1 MVEIQVKLR
10 HLRERWTTPYVCVCM
25 IRGQRNREKICECKK
40 GGVAFQFHI
49 CRQPRQKKPFYLT
62 PLKRF
67 CPPFALHLTI
77 HTIPCLIYLGQSP
90 RNARIFTGNKIPGQ
104 KIFSQNIAERKIMVP
119 KNSRNSIFSKIK
131 KKYFLRK
138 FQDFFLA
145 RVENSWTFSSTQFQ
159 D

>member
-1 MVEIQVKLR
+1 MVKIQVKLR

-90 RNARIFTGNKIPGQ
+90 MNARIFTVNKIPGQ
-104 KIFSQNIAERKIMVP
+104 KISRLDIADRKILGP
-119 KNSRNSIFSKIK
+119 KIPGFPFFSKNLKNI
-131 KKYFLRK
+131 F
-138 FQDFFLA
+138 
-145 RVENSWTFSSTQFQ
+145 
-159 D
+159 

>member
-1 MVEIQVKLR
+1 MGKEQVSSVHHVDFILPLPGCSYLYQILKGSGTGIFLVKIQVKLR

-104 KIFSQNIAERKIMVP
+104 KIS
-119 KNSRNSIFSKIK
+119 
-131 KKYFLRK
+131 
-138 FQDFFLA
+138 
-145 RVENSWTFSSTQFQ
+145 
-159 D
+159 